1 MGQATI
7 MDSNCVRDARKGI
20 TEETKS
26 QRLSAPRELFIA
38 VCGVFLFVFF
48 TFGQKERICLN
59 SESAKIS

>member
-1 MGQATI
+1 MSLHVGQATI

-38 VCGVFLFVFF
+38 VCGVFFVCFF
-48 TFGQKERICLN
+48 LHL
-59 SESAKIS
+59 AKRREYV